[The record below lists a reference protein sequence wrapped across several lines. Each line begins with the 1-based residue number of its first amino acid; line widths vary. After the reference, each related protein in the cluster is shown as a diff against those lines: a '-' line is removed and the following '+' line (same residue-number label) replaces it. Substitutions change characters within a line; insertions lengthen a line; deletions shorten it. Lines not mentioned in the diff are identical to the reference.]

1 MSDCPILQQNLLII
15 EPGSINIENFIPGR
29 VYKEKLKITNTS
41 KIPIIINLKASDKSK
56 LLLNKSL
63 LRIEVNDA
71 KTVDLVIQDKINYSS
86 NKLPTTPRTIF
97 ILINGEFIEEKFPIT
112 LMYFCNN
119 FTYKQK
125 PNFTKKEIPSIYL
138 TQYNNLYQDSNTN
151 RRLLIDRTCNIF
163 INRYENNHVASL
175 KNKINNL
182 MQQIAYMQKNG
193 GKLYKNNAYYTKTN
207 TSFFIMKDKLD
218 DPQGKFKIDED
229 IDKNTVIAKNKILLT
244 ENLVLSQRI
253 KILEE
258 KLSKYETFE
267 NNDYNND
274 NYNEND
280 NQHYF
285 KDDNIN
291 NNNNN
296 YNNNIYNETEDN
308 NENNEN
314 VNNFENEKNELSD
327 EQDYQFQEE
336 GKDININNN
345 EKFDNNDY

>member
-1 MSDCPILQQNLLII
+1 
-15 EPGSINIENFIPGR
+15 
-29 VYKEKLKITNTS
+29 
-41 KIPIIINLKASDKSK
+41 
-56 LLLNKSL
+56 
-63 LRIEVNDA
+63 
-71 KTVDLVIQDKINYSS
+71 
-86 NKLPTTPRTIF
+86 
-97 ILINGEFIEEKFPIT
+97 
-112 LMYFCNN
+112 MYFCNN

-151 RRLLIDRTCNIF
+151 RRLLIDRTCDIF
-163 INRYENNHVASL
+163 IKRYENNHVATL

-193 GKLYKNNAYYTKTN
+193 GKIYKDNRNYTKTN

-253 KILEE
+253 KNLEE

-267 NNDYNND
+267 NNDYNNI
-274 NYNEND
+274 NFNEND
-280 NQHYF
+280 NQNYL
-285 KDDNIN
+285 KNNNIN
-291 NNNNN
+291 DNN

-314 VNNFENEKNELSD
+314 INNYENEKNELSD

-345 EKFDNNDY
+345 ENFDGDDC